1 MTAQCETPNKLKGK
15 HVETTLDVVLTK
27 LGGFCDLL
35 IAHVIVEIIII
46 NSLKLKQLHHDY
58 ST

>member
-1 MTAQCETPNKLKGK
+1 MTAQYEIPNKIKRK

-35 IAHVIVEIIII
+35 IAHVFDEKIIA
-46 NSLKLKQLHHDY
+46 NSLKLK
-58 ST
+58 